1 MGFYFIGTSEGRR
14 EYCHVKE
21 NDTLDCKRAYIAL
34 QKTPFCIVKDA
45 LLQRNRCPLTMQ
57 KGTFHDAKG
66 HQLNP
71 EREFFLQ

>member
-1 MGFYFIGTSEGRR
+1 
-14 EYCHVKE
+14 
-21 NDTLDCKRAYIAL
+21 
-34 QKTPFCIVKDA
+34 
-45 LLQRNRCPLTMQ
+45 LTMQ